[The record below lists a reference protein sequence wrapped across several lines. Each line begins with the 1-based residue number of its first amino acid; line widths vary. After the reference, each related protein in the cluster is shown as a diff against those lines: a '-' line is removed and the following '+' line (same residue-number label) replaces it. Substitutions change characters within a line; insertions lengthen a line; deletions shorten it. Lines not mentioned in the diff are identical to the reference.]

1 MDELIVIPNGIP
13 PHKEKRISA
22 ELKLELTRITLGHI
36 QNLQRDDRELM
47 NMNNEL
53 KNKILESLENIK
65 AVNPIAI
72 DVKKISSLTDFMV
85 IASGTSNRHLAAMSD
100 KVIEGLKDSNVSG
113 VKIEGQGG
121 DEWLLVD
128 AGDVIIH
135 LMSSEARDFYD
146 LESLWDP
153 DL

>member
-1 MDELIVIPNGIP
+1 
-13 PHKEKRISA
+13 
-22 ELKLELTRITLGHI
+22 
-36 QNLQRDDRELM
+36 
-47 NMNNEL
+47 MNNEL

-113 VKIEGQGG
+113 IKIEGKGG
-121 DEWLLVD
+121 DDWLLVD

>member
-1 MDELIVIPNGIP
+1 
-13 PHKEKRISA
+13 
-22 ELKLELTRITLGHI
+22 
-36 QNLQRDDRELM
+36 
-47 NMNNEL
+47 MNNEL

-85 IASGTSNRHLAAMSD
+85 IASGTSNRQLAAMSD

-113 VKIEGQGG
+113 IKIEGQGG

>member
-1 MDELIVIPNGIP
+1 
-13 PHKEKRISA
+13 
-22 ELKLELTRITLGHI
+22 
-36 QNLQRDDRELM
+36 
-47 NMNNEL
+47 MNNEL

-135 LMSSEARDFYD
+135 LMSSEAREFYD

>member
-1 MDELIVIPNGIP
+1 
-13 PHKEKRISA
+13 
-22 ELKLELTRITLGHI
+22 
-36 QNLQRDDRELM
+36 M
-47 NMNNEL
+47 NSEL